1 MFCPIALQLYSVR
14 NELQKD
20 FPGTLAQVTE
30 MGYDGVELA
39 GLCGYSPEQV
49 KKMCEEAG
57 LVPISAHVPLAEMSA
72 DPEKTMKDYA
82 GMGCRYI
89 AIPYLTEEFRPG
101 AEGYD
106 SFKKEACRLGELA
119 NANGMTLLYHNHDFE
134 FAKKDGEYLLDIMYR
149 DIPASLLQ
157 TEQDTCWVKASGV
170 DPAAYIRKYS
180 GRAPIV
186 HLKDFYKSGNAGV
199 SYELIGLEGEQQEKK
214 EEGTFELRPLGQGMQ
229 DIPSILKASE
239 EAGAKWL
246 VVEQD
251 DPTKGL
257 TPIECSRIRLQYL
270 KSLD

>member
-20 FPGTLAQVTE
+20 FPGTLAQVKE

-106 SFKKEACRLGELA
+106 SFKKEACHLGELA
-119 NANGMTLLYHNHDFE
+119 NANGMTLL
-134 FAKKDGEYLLDIMYR
+134 L
-149 DIPASLLQ
+149 SL
-157 TEQDTCWVKASGV
+157 
-170 DPAAYIRKYS
+170 IH
-180 GRAPIV
+180 I
-186 HLKDFYKSGNAGV
+186 
-199 SYELIGLEGEQQEKK
+199 
-214 EEGTFELRPLGQGMQ
+214 
-229 DIPSILKASE
+229 
-239 EAGAKWL
+239 
-246 VVEQD
+246 
-251 DPTKGL
+251 
-257 TPIECSRIRLQYL
+257 
-270 KSLD
+270 

>member
-1 MFCPIALQLYSVR
+1 MSC
-14 NELQKD
+14 QKD
-20 FPGTLAQVTE
+20 FPGTLAQVKE

-157 TEQDTCWVKASGV
+157 TEQDILLGKGFRSRSRRLYPQIFRPGAHRASQRFLQ
-170 DPAAYIRKYS
+170 IRKCRCFLRADRP
-180 GRAPIV
+180 GRRT
-186 HLKDFYKSGNAGV
+186 AG
-199 SYELIGLEGEQQEKK
+199 K
-214 EEGTFELRPLGQGMQ
+214 ERGRNL
-229 DIPSILKASE
+229 
-239 EAGAKWL
+239 
-246 VVEQD
+246 
-251 DPTKGL
+251 
-257 TPIECSRIRLQYL
+257 
-270 KSLD
+270 